1 MSDLPSS
8 DRTHERRSPVDQ
20 QASLELLNP
29 APKGVKRWDLSEHA
43 WMSYEAGFL
52 SATEASELM
61 GTLIQGEDWEQ
72 RAIQVFGKAVDQPRL
87 MSWGGALPYRYSGQT
102 LPPREVFTALKP
114 LWERVELA
122 CGVEF
127 NHVLLNYYRD
137 GRDYMGMHADDETEL
152 GLNPVIAAI
161 SLGVTRRFVVA
172 PKQRKSDRRRRRRRT
187 PLGQQTI
194 LLHHG
199 SLMVMGGDMQ
209 HYWRHGVP
217 KMTQKEQSGPRINIT
232 FRKLLGAPGEVERA
246 RAITPPPSFLSE
258 G

>member
-1 MSDLPSS
+1 MSERPPLPPAQSAGEALLDLKQPSLPDAEPTS
-8 DRTHERRSPVDQ
+8 VR
-20 QASLELLNP
+20 
-29 APKGVKRWDLSEHA
+29 RWDLSEHA
-43 WMSYEAGFL
+43 WMSYEPRFL
-52 SATEASELM
+52 SEIEASELM
-61 GTLIQGEDWEQ
+61 ERLIAGEDWEQ

-87 MSWGGALPYRYSGQT
+87 MSWGGELPYRYSGQT
-102 LPPREVFTALKP
+102 LPPREVFATLKP

-122 CGVEF
+122 CGERF

-172 PKQRKSDRRRRRRRT
+172 PKQRKSDRRRRRKRT
-187 PLGQQTI
+187 PLGQQSI

-232 FRKLLGAPGEVERA
+232 FRRLLGAPGEVSRA
-246 RAITPPPSFLSE
+246 RPATPPPSFLS
-258 G
+258 GG